1 MISLDV
7 SRIGEDNPLI
17 PLVMTCTS
25 AWMESALRDPD
36 GGKRWMVYD
45 EAWRIMRQPA
55 LVRRMETQ
63 WRLSRA
69 WGLANILAVHQLSDF
84 AAVGDAGSEA
94 RARATALLALTS
106 TRVIYRQPA
115 DQLAHTRTAMGLNS
129 TEAELLP
136 SLVLG
141 RGLWR
146 IGTRAFLVQ
155 LSLTTREIAL
165 FNTDAR
171 IIGIS
176 SAGVL

>member
-1 MISLDV
+1 
-7 SRIGEDNPLI
+7 
-17 PLVMTCTS
+17 MTCTS

-45 EAWRIMRQPA
+45 EAWKIMRQPA

-106 TRVIYRQPA
+106 IRVIYRQPA

-129 TEAELLP
+129 TEAGLLP
-136 SLVLG
+136 SLVVG

-155 LSLTTREIAL
+155 LSLTTRELAL

-171 IIGIS
+171 IIGKS
-176 SAGVL
+176 SAGVP

>member
-1 MISLDV
+1 
-7 SRIGEDNPLI
+7 
-17 PLVMTCTS
+17 
-25 AWMESALRDPD
+25 
-36 GGKRWMVYD
+36 
-45 EAWRIMRQPA
+45 
-55 LVRRMETQ
+55 
-63 WRLSRA
+63 
-69 WGLANILAVHQLSDF
+69 
-84 AAVGDAGSEA
+84 
-94 RARATALLALTS
+94 
-106 TRVIYRQPA
+106 
-115 DQLAHTRTAMGLNS
+115 MGLNS